1 MTEKGVQSRI
11 EEIRRTNEVGGVQRR
26 ISKNDRRSWWAARV
40 RRLAPLLAVL
50 VTLAGG
56 VAGAQTPDSPATP
69 GPFASPTAGTVVIAD
84 VAELG
89 EVVWAR
95 DIDPA
100 TMAPVRRATGFV
112 TIDPA
117 IHAVVPVI
125 RILQGTVV
133 AARWSF
139 KGTPVVALDADV
151 TADRSY
157 ENGWIAF
164 TITRPDDQIWPI
176 GEYTITILVNGVEAL
191 SASMTV
197 RVPPA

>member
-1 MTEKGVQSRI
+1 VQVRSSKTDRSSRLPA
-11 EEIRRTNEVGGVQRR
+11 G
-26 ISKNDRRSWWAARV
+26 ARQ
-40 RRLAPLLAVL
+40 LAVL
-50 VTLAGG
+50 LAILVTLMGS
-56 VAGAQTPDSPATP
+56 VAGAQTPDSTATP
-69 GPFASPTAGTVVIAD
+69 SAAASPTAAVVIAD

-100 TMAPVRRATGFV
+100 TNAPVRQATGFV
-112 TIDPA
+112 TTDPA

-139 KGTPVVALDADV
+139 KGAPVPALDAEV

-164 TITRPDDQIWPI
+164 TLTRPDDQIWPI
-176 GEYTITILVNGVEAL
+176 GEYGITILVNGVEAL
-191 SASMTV
+191 SASMIV